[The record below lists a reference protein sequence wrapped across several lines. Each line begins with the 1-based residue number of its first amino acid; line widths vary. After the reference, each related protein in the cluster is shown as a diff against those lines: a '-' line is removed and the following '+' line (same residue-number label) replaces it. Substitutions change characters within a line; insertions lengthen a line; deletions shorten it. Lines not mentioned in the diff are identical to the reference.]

1 MQIRLDIILIPLLR
15 IVQISRYPILI
26 ALLVGHVG
34 IMIILLINL
43 KSIDNH
49 YKSSNKIL
57 KLSIRLL
64 VASVHLKKNFIT
76 RLVFFL
82 ITIWRKKLISLNMPL
97 LNRPLLLSYH
107 SWIFFLTFRMLADK
121 WFYHWFFQSLLFFC
135 NIPDLLFFS
144 FSLSH

>member
-82 ITIWRKKLISLNMPL
+82 ITI
-97 LNRPLLLSYH
+97 
-107 SWIFFLTFRMLADK
+107 
-121 WFYHWFFQSLLFFC
+121 
-135 NIPDLLFFS
+135 
-144 FSLSH
+144 